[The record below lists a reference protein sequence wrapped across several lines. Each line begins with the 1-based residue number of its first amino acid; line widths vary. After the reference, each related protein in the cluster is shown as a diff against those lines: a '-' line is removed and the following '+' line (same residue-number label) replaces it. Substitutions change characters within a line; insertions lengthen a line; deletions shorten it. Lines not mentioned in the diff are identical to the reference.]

1 MRRTKRGFTLIEILI
16 AMAIA
21 GLIMGVVGSAFYYL
35 MVVPPEQNDR
45 LTATNELRFSL
56 EWIQH
61 DGVQAHNFTSGEYPS
76 YYGHFCSRD
85 DPDDP
90 LCCIQ
95 VSYSYDVD
103 NNQLMREETMCSN
116 STATPVPSMILSS
129 NILEYEDVIFDHGG
143 EGAGNV
149 TVTMTVT
156 LNPDS
161 PNEIV
166 ETDSR
171 YIEMRAAQ

>member
-45 LTATNELRFSL
+45 LTATNELRFAL

-61 DGVQAHNFTSGEYPS
+61 DGVQAQNFTSEENP
-76 YYGHFCSRD
+76 YYGYFCSRD

-90 LCCIQ
+90 ECCIR
-95 VSYSYDVD
+95 VD
-103 NNQLMREETMCSN
+103 YKWEEPNLIREETMCSN

-129 NILEYEDVIFDHGG
+129 NILEYEDVSFDCGG
-143 EGAGNV
+143 EDAGSV
-149 TVTMTVT
+149 TVNMTVI
-156 LNPDS
+156 LNPDT
-161 PNEIV
+161 PNEIS